1 MQAALW
7 APRMA
12 ERDIILEALA
22 ELPDPSETAPTRW
35 QKQEAPE
42 HQLSPTQ
49 PVVRRSKTGQTVT
62 PPQW

>member
-49 PVVRRSKTGQTVT
+49 QVVRRSKTRQTVT